1 MSDFGAVLD
10 YAMMLE
16 AEAPAAALDKLAA
29 MRPAAMGATKK
40 EREEATKAA
49 HQPAA
54 PAHATAAA
62 DDKRK

>member
-1 MSDFGAVLD
+1 LD

-16 AEAPAAALDKLAA
+16 AETPAATLTKLESV
-29 MRPAAMGATKK
+29 RPAAMGATRK
-40 EREEATKAA
+40 EREEAAKT